1 MMFPPR
7 RNHRQRLAILT
18 AILSMHNCISFQSSP
33 IPASFIPSSSRQQRI
48 PSLRAVESPMRPIED
63 EQEKTTESRSLL
75 GSRFVPK
82 LFKRKSP
89 EQDSRILTVDTLAE
103 YKAQVVNQNTL
114 VVVRFYAPWCK
125 SCKASFPLL
134 KQLMSKYPE
143 VKYVQVPLTKETAYI
158 HEGLG
163 VKSVPF
169 AHIYHPEGGLVEEK
183 KINKRVFGEFAKAL
197 GWYVQGECDLNDY
210 TEIEEDGFQ

>member
-1 MMFPPR
+1 MFLPT
-7 RNHRQRLAILT
+7 RNHRQRLAILA
-18 AILSMHNCISFQSSP
+18 AIISIHNCNSFQSSP
-33 IPASFIPSSSRQQRI
+33 IPASLSGQQRI
-48 PSLRAVESPMRPIED
+48 PSLQAVESPMRPIED
-63 EQEKTTESRSLL
+63 EQEKTTESSRLL

-82 LFKRKSP
+82 FFKRKSP
-89 EQDSRILTVDTLAE
+89 EQDSRILTIDTLAE
-103 YKAQVVNQNTL
+103 YKAQVVNQSTL

-183 KINKRVFGEFAKAL
+183 KINKRVFGDFAKAL
-197 GWYVQGECDLNDY
+197 GWYVQGECELNDY
-210 TEIEEDGFQ
+210 IEIEEDGFQ